1 MDLTKQIRALS
12 KLGEILTN
20 PDPEHFKHVA
30 TDLNKLNETVRH
42 VHHNNGWFTES
53 NVSFALKALGRSLNI
68 FDLEKWTKKYSK
80 SLFKPKRINKIGIIM
95 AGNIPLVGFHDY
107 ICGLISGHKIKIKL
121 SSNDNVL
128 LPLIHTLLVKIEP
141 DFKDMITF
149 EEGTISDFD
158 AIIATGSNNTSRYF
172 EYYFGKYPH
181 LIRKNRNS
189 VAVLTGEESFDE
201 LKGVCEDIFRYFG
214 LGCRNV
220 SKLFVPENYNFNKFF
235 LVAKNFADL
244 INHNKYKNNYD
255 YNKAVYLVNKV
266 THLDNGFIILKEDE
280 KFSSPVAVVFY
291 EYYQNIDQVSKILI
305 TNSEKIQCIVST
317 DPIIRHK
324 MNVKPGK
331 TQEPA
336 LWDYADDIDTLAFLL
351 NLK

>member
-80 SLFKPKRINKIGIIM
+80 SLFEPKRINKIGIIM

-201 LKGVCEDIFRYFG
+201 LKGLCEDIFRYFG

-235 LVAKNFADL
+235 
-244 INHNKYKNNYD
+244 
-255 YNKAVYLVNKV
+255 
-266 THLDNGFIILKEDE
+266 
-280 KFSSPVAVVFY
+280 
-291 EYYQNIDQVSKILI
+291 
-305 TNSEKIQCIVST
+305 
-317 DPIIRHK
+317 
-324 MNVKPGK
+324 
-331 TQEPA
+331 
-336 LWDYADDIDTLAFLL
+336 
-351 NLK
+351 

>member
-1 MDLTKQIRALS
+1 
-12 KLGEILTN
+12 
-20 PDPEHFKHVA
+20 
-30 TDLNKLNETVRH
+30 
-42 VHHNNGWFTES
+42 
-53 NVSFALKALGRSLNI
+53 
-68 FDLEKWTKKYSK
+68 
-80 SLFKPKRINKIGIIM
+80 M

-201 LKGVCEDIFRYFG
+201 LKGLCEDIFRYFG

-235 LVAKNFADL
+235 
-244 INHNKYKNNYD
+244 
-255 YNKAVYLVNKV
+255 
-266 THLDNGFIILKEDE
+266 
-280 KFSSPVAVVFY
+280 FSCK
-291 EYYQNIDQVSKILI
+291 KILLI
-305 TNSEKIQCIVST
+305 
-317 DPIIRHK
+317 
-324 MNVKPGK
+324 
-331 TQEPA
+331 
-336 LWDYADDIDTLAFLL
+336 
-351 NLK
+351 